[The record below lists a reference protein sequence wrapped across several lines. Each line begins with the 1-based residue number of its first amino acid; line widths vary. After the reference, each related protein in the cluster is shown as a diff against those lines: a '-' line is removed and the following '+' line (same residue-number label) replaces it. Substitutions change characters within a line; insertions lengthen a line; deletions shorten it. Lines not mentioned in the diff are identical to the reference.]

1 MMTRQINTSKRMKLI
16 CFVLIFLNL
25 IRNIRTNSE
34 SSGEYL
40 QKVMFQL
47 QEFNVPSPINIYD
60 RISSPSKNV
69 IYTNR
74 DRQNHGVQRIN
85 MNTRRNAQKYQNHSL
100 QHHDPVFNEKIDL
113 HPTDLSFSH
122 YHEVNK

>member
-1 MMTRQINTSKRMKLI
+1 MKLI
-16 CFVLIFLNL
+16 YLVLILLNL
-25 IRNIRTNSE
+25 TRNVRAKSE

-47 QEFNVPSPINIYD
+47 QEFNVPSSINIYD
-60 RISSPSKNV
+60 RMSPSKNI

-74 DRQNHGVQRIN
+74 DRQNPGVQRIN
-85 MNTRRNAQKYQNHSL
+85 MNTRRNAQRYQNHSL
-100 QHHDPVFNEKIDL
+100 QHHNPVFNEKIDL